1 MTSSAI
7 EVRWYAWPQLDPDT
21 LYGLLKLR
29 SDIFVVE
36 QNCVFS
42 EMDGLDPQC
51 THLVACD
58 AGGRVCATLR
68 IVPPGVKRPHTPS
81 PAADG
86 PAIGRVVVDAAQ
98 RGTGLARRLMA
109 EGIARCEREH
119 AGSGIYLSA
128 QQHLEAFYA
137 SLGFVRLREPYD
149 EDGIP
154 HVDMRRAPNQA
165 RILAARAIKPAET

>member
-7 EVRWYAWPQLDPDT
+7 ETRWYAWPELDPDT

-29 SDIFVVE
+29 SDVFVVE
-36 QNCVFS
+36 QACVFS
-42 EMDGLDPQC
+42 EMDGLDPLC
-51 THLVACD
+51 EHLVATAAD
-58 AGGRVCATLR
+58 GRVVATLR
-68 IVPPGVKRPHTPS
+68 VVPPNTRRPHSPS

-86 PAIGRVVVDAAQ
+86 PAIGRLVVDATQ

-109 EGIARCEREH
+109 LGLERCASRH
-119 AGSGIYLSA
+119 PGVAVYLSA

-137 SLGFVRLREPYD
+137 SLGFARLRAPYD

-154 HVDMRRAPNQA
+154 HVDMRRAPLYSQPA
-165 RILAARAIKPAET
+165 R

>member
-1 MTSSAI
+1 MTSSATEAEFEI
-7 EVRWYAWPQLDPDT
+7 RWVAWRDFDPDT

-42 EMDGLDPQC
+42 EMDGLDPLC
-51 THLVACD
+51 EHLVATT
-58 AGGRVCATLR
+58 GGRVVAVLR
-68 IVPPGVKRPHTPS
+68 VVPPGVKRPHTPS

-86 PAIGRVVVDAAQ
+86 PAIGRVVVDATH

-109 EGIARCEREH
+109 QAIERCEARDP
-119 AGSGIYLSA
+119 GSAVYVSA
-128 QQHLEAFYA
+128 QQHLERFYA
-137 SLGFVRLREPYD
+137 SMGFERLREPYD

-154 HVDMRRAPNQA
+154 HVDMRRSPLYSRSA
-165 RILAARAIKPAET
+165 R

>member
-7 EVRWYAWPQLDPDT
+7 ETRWFAWRALDPDT

-36 QNCVFS
+36 QACVFS
-42 EMDGLDPQC
+42 EMDGLDPLC
-51 THLVACD
+51 EHLVALD
-58 AGGRVCATLR
+58 GGRVVATLR
-68 IVPPGVKRPHTPS
+68 VVPPGTKRPHSPS

-86 PAIGRVVVDAAQ
+86 PAIGRLVVDATQ

-109 EGIARCEREH
+109 QAIERCEARH
-119 AGSGIYLSA
+119 PGSAVYLSA
-128 QQHLEAFYA
+128 QQHLERFYA
-137 SLGFVRLREPYD
+137 SLGFERLREPYD

-154 HVDMRRAPNQA
+154 HVDMRRAPLYSRSA
-165 RILAARAIKPAET
+165 R